1 MHGINAVFIR
11 NNFLGKFS
19 DFLFNFELIKFIEN
33 FGQILAKIE
42 REEGWIQIAFIGGKV
57 FSNHKTE

>member
-42 REEGWIQIAFIGGKV
+42 REEG
-57 FSNHKTE
+57 